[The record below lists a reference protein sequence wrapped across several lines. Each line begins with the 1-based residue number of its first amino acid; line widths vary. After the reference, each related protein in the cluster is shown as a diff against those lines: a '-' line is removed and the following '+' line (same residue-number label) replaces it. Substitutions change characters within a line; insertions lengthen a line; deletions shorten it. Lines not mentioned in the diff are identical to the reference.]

1 MGVYHYKNS
10 ALHIED
16 VALSRIAA
24 DVGTPVYC
32 YSVKQLRDNYHA
44 LSKALQAAMPEQ
56 DFLIAYACKAGSN
69 IALMKALGDEGAG
82 ADIVSGGELERAK
95 AAGIPAE
102 KIVYSGVGKS
112 RAEMAA
118 ALEYGIWQINVESVP
133 ELELLSQ
140 TAAELGKTA
149 QIALRV
155 NPDIHAGGHDKIS
168 TGRKHDKFG
177 IDIEKAPEIYDY
189 AAGLPGI
196 EITGAAMHIGSQI
209 AENKP
214 FRDAFTRMAALIAT
228 LRAGGHAISRI
239 DIGGG
244 FGITYKD
251 EKPMDLDSFAALV
264 KEMIAPLGCQIIL
277 EPGRALVGNAGLLL
291 SRVLY
296 IKNCP
301 SAGKIGAGERSFV
314 IIDAA
319 MNDLIRP
326 TLYNAYHPLLPVRE
340 APAGTPEHAYDIVG
354 PVCETGDTFM
364 TGEILPEMKRDD
376 LAAFMVSGAYGAV
389 MSSYYNTR
397 ALVPEVLV
405 KGNDYAVIR
414 KRHDVADILAME
426 QLPEW
431 ERS

>member
-1 MGVYHYKNS
+1 MGHYHYKNG
-10 ALHIED
+10 ALHIEE
-16 VALSRIAA
+16 VALSRIAR

-32 YSVKQLRDNYHA
+32 YSL
-44 LSKALQAAMPEQ
+44 KALQDNYQALDQALQSAMPQQ
-56 DFLIAYACKAGSN
+56 DILIAYACKAGSN
-69 IALMKALGDEGAG
+69 IALMKALGALGAG

-118 ALEYGIWQINVESVP
+118 ALEYGIWQMNVESLP

-140 TAAELGKTA
+140 TAVDMGKTA
-149 QIALRV
+149 RIALRV
-155 NPDIHAGGHDKIS
+155 NPDVHAGGHDKIS
-168 TGRKHDKFG
+168 TGRKQDKFG

-189 AAGLPGI
+189 AAKLPGI
-196 EITGAAMHIGSQI
+196 EIAGAAMHIGSQI
-209 AENKP
+209 AENAP
-214 FRDAFTRMAALIAT
+214 FRDAFTRMVT
-228 LRAGGHAISRI
+228 LVDNLRMRGHNISRI

-251 EKPMDLDSFAALV
+251 EMPMDLDAFAALV

-301 SAGKIGAGERSFV
+301 SAGKVAAGERSFV

-326 TLYNAYHPLLPVRE
+326 TLYNAYHPILPVRE
-340 APAGTPEHAYDIVG
+340 AAADTPQHAYDIVG
-354 PVCETGDTFM
+354 PICETGDTFM
-364 TGEILPEMKRDD
+364 TGEVLPEMRRDD

-405 KGNDYAVIR
+405 KDDQFAVIR
-414 KRHDVADILAME
+414 KRHEVADILAME
-426 QLPEW
+426 ELPEW
-431 ERS
+431 DKK

>member
-1 MGVYHYKNS
+1 MGAYHYKNGT
-10 ALHIED
+10 LHIEN
-16 VALSRIAA
+16 VALSQIA
-24 DVGTPVYC
+24 DEVGTPVYC
-32 YSVKQLRDNYHA
+32 YSFKVLNDNYHA
-44 LSKALQAAMPEQ
+44 LFDALRGAMPAQ

-69 IALMKALGDEGAG
+69 IALMKALGDAGAG

-95 AAGIPAE
+95 AAGIPPE

-118 ALEYGIWQINVESVP
+118 ALEYGIWQINVESLP

-140 TAAELGKTA
+140 TAADMGKTA
-149 QIALRV
+149 RIALRV
-155 NPDIHAGGHDKIS
+155 NPDVHAGGHHKIS
-168 TGRKHDKFG
+168 TGRKQDKFG

-189 AAGLPGI
+189 AATLPGI
-196 EITGAAMHIGSQI
+196 EIAGAAMHIGSQI
-209 AENKP
+209 AENAP
-214 FRDAFTRMAALIAT
+214 FRDAFTRMVALVAD
-228 LRAGGHAISRI
+228 LRTRGHDISRI

-244 FGITYKD
+244 FGIAYKD
-251 EKPMDLDSFAALV
+251 EKPMDLDAFAALV
-264 KEMIAPLGCQIIL
+264 KDMIAPLGCQIIL

-301 SAGKIGAGERSFV
+301 SEGKIGAGERSFV

-340 APAGTPEHAYDIVG
+340 APADTPEHAYDIVG

-405 KGNDYAVIR
+405 KGDDYAVIR

-426 QLPEW
+426 QLPDW
-431 ERS
+431 LK

>member
-1 MGVYHYKNS
+1 MGVYHYKNGE
-10 ALHIED
+10 LHLED
-16 VALSRIAA
+16 VSLSRIAEG
-24 DVGTPVYC
+24 VGTPVYC
-32 YSVKQLRDNYHA
+32 YSFSMLRRNYKA
-44 LSKALQAAMPEQ
+44 LSDALQKAMPDQ

-69 IALMKALGDEGAG
+69 IALMKALGDAGAG

-95 AAGIPAE
+95 AAGIPPE

-112 RAEMAA
+112 PAEMAA
-118 ALEYGIWQINVESVP
+118 ALEYGIRQINVESVP

-140 TAAELGKTA
+140 IAAGLGKTA
-149 QIALRV
+149 YIALRV
-155 NPDIHAGGHDKIS
+155 NPDVHAGGHEKIS
-168 TGRKHDKFG
+168 TGRKQDKFG
-177 IDIEKAPEIYDY
+177 IDIEKAPDIYD
-189 AAGLPGI
+189 AAAKLPGI
-196 EITGAAMHIGSQI
+196 KVAGAAMHIGSQI
-209 AENKP
+209 ADNAP
-214 FRDAFTRMAALIAT
+214 FRDAFTRMKT
-228 LRAGGHAISRI
+228 LVEELRRRGHDISRI

-251 EKPMDLDSFAALV
+251 ERPMDLDAFAVLV

-301 SAGKIGAGERSFV
+301 SAGKVGAGERSFA

-326 TLYNAYHPLLPVRE
+326 TLYNAYHPLWPVKAAE
-340 APAGTPEHAYDIVG
+340 KGGASHAYDIVG

-364 TGEILPEMKRDD
+364 TGEVLPEMKRDD
-376 LAAFMVSGAYGAV
+376 LVAFMVSGAYGAV

-405 KGNDYAVIR
+405 RGDDYAVIR

-426 QLPEW
+426 QLPDW
-431 ERS
+431 LT